1 MIWSIFRRFS
11 HNQRFRYVG
20 NFLHPRYAIHRI
32 PHPREVSL
40 RVNPVFQKN
49 ATSSPPLAIL
59 TDQACKHFTRKAP
72 LVAPLGML
80 TATRR
85 KKHTSVIFIIPFSE
99 QEADVAGVESE
110 REVADL
116 RRRSG
121 RRLAVDSLVGES
133 QIVDLHRRLPG
144 DA

>member
-59 TDQACKHFTRKAP
+59 TDQACKPFTRKAP

-85 KKHTSVIFIIPFSE
+85 KSTRLSFFIIPFSE
-99 QEADVAGVESE
+99 QVRWGPVVVISVKIEFV
-110 REVADL
+110 
-116 RRRSG
+116 RRSLH
-121 RRLAVDSLVGES
+121 LAD
-133 QIVDLHRRLPG
+133 PM
-144 DA
+144 

>member
-11 HNQRFRYVG
+11 HYQRFRYVG

-59 TDQACKHFTRKAP
+59 TDQACKPFTRKAP

-85 KKHTSVIFIIPFSE
+85 KRTRLSFFIIPFSE

-110 REVADL
+110 REVADQ